1 MFGMPKSCR
10 HLMRILGIIGV
21 LILLSEGAAWG
32 QSFFEEFAPGP
43 YGIGFKTIE
52 KYDYSRA
59 YRAKKDYFGEIIP
72 GERAR
77 PIQTCIWYPA
87 EVAADEFPMV
97 YGEYA
102 FPYPEDE
109 GFIDFLSGIQNREN
123 GLLFQMFNN
132 NGGRVLD
139 LMSVPM
145 MAVRDAPHLDGP
157 FPLIV
162 YHPHW
167 RTSITENAVLCEY
180 LAGCG
185 FVVATTH
192 PFGTTSLAT
201 TGSPTDI
208 ETMVRDKE
216 FLLAEMRH
224 QPYVDQNKLGAL
236 GSGSGGVT
244 ALLMQM
250 RNSDIEA
257 VAALC
262 GTFTDPGQFE
272 QIRQN
277 PYYDSSRAQVPFLH
291 MYCTTEDTFDLA
303 LFESLKYSSRYS
315 VEIKDLRP
323 QDFSDYGLLAPDP
336 SDSMATAPE
345 LQSRAYQTVCRFVR
359 DFFKAHLNGDEQAL
373 AFLKESPPDA
383 GGPDFLTLSFLPG
396 QEVPPTRQQ
405 FVDIIQNG
413 QVELAVELYEKYR
426 QQDPGLIFF
435 PEAAANVIG
444 YRFLQRGQTADAIAI
459 FKMNADSYP
468 KSSNVWDSLADGYIA
483 NGDSTLALECYHKV
497 LEVLPHDT
505 NAGDDLKETLHNNAE
520 QGIERLKP

>member
-1 MFGMPKSCR
+1 MSEMSRGPR
-10 HLMRILGIIGV
+10 GLMYPFVVCGIAALVVAG
-21 LILLSEGAAWG
+21 GAWG

-43 YGIGFKTIE
+43 YGVGFKTIE

-87 EVAADEFPMV
+87 TAAADEFPMV

-123 GLLFQMFNN
+123 GLLVQMFNN
-132 NGGRVLD
+132 DGGRVSD
-139 LMSVPM
+139 LMNVSM
-145 MAVRDAPHLDGP
+145 MAVRDAPHLVGP

-162 YHPHW
+162 YHTHW
-167 RTSITENAVLCEY
+167 QTGITENVLLCEY
-180 LAGCG
+180 LASCG

-201 TGSPTDI
+201 TGNPTDI

-216 FLLAEMRH
+216 FLLVEMRH
-224 QPYVDQNKLGAL
+224 QPYVDWDKLGVL
-236 GSGSGGVT
+236 GTGSGGVT

-257 VAALC
+257 VASLR
-262 GTFTDPGQFE
+262 GTFADPGQFE

-315 VEIKDLRP
+315 VEIKGLQP
-323 QDFSDYGLLAPDP
+323 QDFSNYGLLAPDP

-373 AFLKESPPDA
+373 AFLTEPPPDV
-383 GGPDFLTLSFLPG
+383 GGPDFLALSFLPG

-405 FVDIIQNG
+405 FVDIMQDG
-413 QVELAVELYEKYR
+413 RVELAVELYEKYR
-426 QQDPGLIFF
+426 QQDPGLVLF

-444 YRFLQRGQTADAIAI
+444 YRFLQRGQTTDAIVI

-497 LEVLPHDT
+497 LEMLPNDT
-505 NAGDDLKETLHNNAE
+505 NLGDGLEGLLRNNAE